1 MQPKQNFNFLIII
14 KLLIETNLVYFQG
27 EILPSHARSLGSGF
41 LGVMDNISLFIST
54 KMVPTWFEILGIYGT
69 FWMYSV
75 IAIVVAVLS
84 YLYMPET
91 GGMSLEEIEQM
102 YRPVENKKSRIRS
115 ISINSIY

>member
-1 MQPKQNFNFLIII
+1 
-14 KLLIETNLVYFQG
+14 
-27 EILPSHARSLGSGF
+27 
-41 LGVMDNISLFIST
+41 MDNISLFIST